1 MSVLRASTSLSSYP
15 FPTHTAA
22 YSYFRQLQEISDTVA
37 EAQIETTLL
46 DTMGEL
52 RRQQTQLDTKIN
64 AARAR
69 QRYMDNLSKS
79 HEEGTM
85 DEDDKTCI
93 LCKCDFIRGYITH
106 WYVSFLSTP
115 SIPPLT

>member
-1 MSVLRASTSLSSYP
+1 MRLICDVLC
-15 FPTHTAA
+15 
-22 YSYFRQLQEISDTVA
+22 SYFRQLQEISDTVA

-52 RRQQTQLDTKIN
+52 RRQQTQLDAKIS

-93 LCKCDFIRGYITH
+93 LCKCDFVRGYITQ
-106 WYVSFLSTP
+106 WYAPFLK
-115 SIPPLT
+115 L

>member
-1 MSVLRASTSLSSYP
+1 MLR
-15 FPTHTAA
+15 
-22 YSYFRQLQEISDTVA
+22 YFRQLQEISDTVA
-37 EAQIETTLL
+37 EAEWDGSLE
-46 DTMGEL
+46 DTMQDM
-52 RRQQTQLDTKIN
+52 RQQIADSETKIN

-79 HEEGTM
+79 HEEGTL

-106 WYVSFLSTP
+106 W
-115 SIPPLT
+115 

>member
-1 MSVLRASTSLSSYP
+1 M
-15 FPTHTAA
+15 
-22 YSYFRQLQEISDTVA
+22 
-37 EAQIETTLL
+37 
-46 DTMGEL
+46 
-52 RRQQTQLDTKIN
+52 LDTKIN

-69 QRYMDNLSKS
+69 LRYMDNLSKL

-106 WYVSFLSTP
+106 W
-115 SIPPLT
+115 